1 MRREHDDL
9 AHCHFSHRAAVAVRV
24 VEDGDAVAG
33 AFGAVN
39 LIDADA
45 EGANGEERVGGL
57 EHVRGNPGLR
67 ANA

>member
-1 MRREHDDL
+1 MMIWPTAISATERL
-9 AHCHFSHRAAVAVRV
+9 LLCVSLKTAMP
-24 VEDGDAVAG
+24 
-33 AFGAVN
+33 
-39 LIDADA
+39 IDADA